1 MNELDRIIKVCED
14 FRNIQNSVEYHYGW
28 NPGEII
34 DTCKKLK
41 ALGLNWGDQIY
52 YDDFN
57 IVKGNYYLV
66 NSKTKYVPDRDSY
79 YIIWSNGNIGK
90 YQFVTSNYYDDV
102 EDEWREFKDTLLS
115 YSPLDW
121 DENHN
126 KIVYNVENGKK
137 VMADYDNICK
147 KTREKIELKIKQK
160 KLELMRTEFERL
172 KSELGY

>member
-34 DTCKKLK
+34 DTCEKLK

-66 NSKTKYVPDRDSY
+66 DSKTKYIPDRDSY

-90 YQFVTSNYYDDV
+90 YQFQ
-102 EDEWREFKDTLLS
+102 L
-115 YSPLDW
+115 
-121 DENHN
+121 
-126 KIVYNVENGKK
+126 
-137 VMADYDNICK
+137 
-147 KTREKIELKIKQK
+147 
-160 KLELMRTEFERL
+160 
-172 KSELGY
+172 